1 MAGKFGELDFHRLQ
15 ASSTAERAV
24 SVDEAG
30 LNSFEAA
37 QLYDTAAKH
46 LNHVLEL
53 TGFLN

>member
-37 QLYDTAAKH
+37 QLYDTAAQH